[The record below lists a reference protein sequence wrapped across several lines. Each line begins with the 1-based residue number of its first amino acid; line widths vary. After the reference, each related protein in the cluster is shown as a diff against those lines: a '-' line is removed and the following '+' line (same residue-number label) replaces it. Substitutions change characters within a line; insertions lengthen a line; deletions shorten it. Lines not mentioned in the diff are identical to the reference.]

1 MFDVRLVDLGKVE
14 DFLNT
19 LKKRFRDLRP
29 FWRRILTSLVIS
41 EVEEIFQTEGRGR
54 WAPLSE
60 EYAEKKRQERP
71 GKTIL
76 RYDDRILNS
85 LETEGAFGNIAEF
98 KPQYMVWGLDAAA
111 FRQYGDGEPYPR
123 YHELG
128 VGVPRRAI
136 FDRILWGGRFERNV
150 QSLGEKWSD
159 NVIME
164 AERHH
169 GFA

>member
-1 MFDVRLVDLGKVE
+1 MYDVRIENLGKVE
-14 DFLNT
+14 GFINE

-29 FWRRILTSLVIS
+29 FWRRVLTPLVIA
-41 EVEEIFQTEGRGR
+41 EIVDIILTEGRGT

-60 EYAEKKRQERP
+60 EYAEKKREERP

-76 RYDDRILNS
+76 RYDDRILNA
-85 LETEGAFGNIAEF
+85 LETEFAIGNIAEF
-98 KPQYMVWGLDAAA
+98 KPQYMVWGLDPEQL
-111 FRQYGDGEPYPR
+111 RQFGDGEAYPR

-136 FDRILWGGRFERNV
+136 FEPLFWGGRFQRNV
-150 QSLGEKWSD
+150 KSLGNKWSD
-159 NVIME
+159 NAIME
-164 AERHH
+164 AKRHH

>member
-1 MFDVRLVDLGKVE
+1 MFDIRIEYLGKVE
-14 DFLNT
+14 GFLKT
-19 LKKRFRDLRP
+19 LKKRFQDLRP
-29 FWRRILTSLVIS
+29 FWRRILTPLVIA
-41 EVEEIFQTEGRGR
+41 EIQEIFQTEGRGS
-54 WAPLSE
+54 WPPLDE
-60 EYAEKKRQERP
+60 EYAARKRQERP

-76 RYDDRILNS
+76 RYDDHILNS
-85 LETEGAFGNIAEF
+85 LETEGAVGNIAEF
-98 KPQYMVWGLDAAA
+98 KDQYMIWGLDAEE
-111 FRQYGDGEPYPR
+111 FRQFGDGEPYPR

-128 VGVPRRAI
+128 WGVSRRAI

-159 NVIME
+159 NAIME